1 LIGTLLL
8 SVNTNVGAMSALQSL
23 SAISAE
29 MAQVQSRISTGLAV
43 ASPKD
48 NPAVWAIAQNQR
60 AQSQSL
66 NAVQTS
72 LQRGQSIAG
81 VAISAGE
88 TISDLISQMKT
99 LAVQALDYPPGDPSR
114 QALND
119 NYVALRKQIDTTA
132 GAADF
137 GGVNLIAGGGSTAQV
152 RALANADATDTIDI
166 AHMDLSTG
174 GAALAGI
181 PADLTGALSSTD
193 IDNLNKGIGAVNAAV
208 SRLGTGSKALDTHL
222 TFIGKLQDTIDAGVG
237 RLVDADLAKESARL
251 QALQVRMQLA
261 MIALRIANDAPSMLL
276 QLFRSSG

>member
-1 LIGTLLL
+1 MGTALL

-60 AQSQSL
+60 AQSQAL
-66 NAVQTS
+66 NAVQAS

-132 GAADF
+132 GTADF
-137 GGVNLIAGGGSTAQV
+137 GGVNLIAGGGATAQV

-166 AHMDLSTG
+166 AHIDLSTG

-193 IDNLNKGIGAVNAAV
+193 IDNLNKGVGAVNAAV